1 MAPARPA
8 RPVRPYLAALLLVL
22 LPPLAW
28 GLSSD
33 RNQPIQI
40 EADRATLDED
50 KGISVYE
57 GNVLMMQGTLTLR
70 GNRMTVHILD
80 HQVDRV
86 ILEGNP
92 ASYSQ
97 RLEGETEA
105 QQAEA
110 GRIEYQ
116 AGPQRMVLQQD
127 ARIWQDETE
136 EFSSDRIVVNLRDN
150 TLSAGGEGPDSRV
163 RIILQPRA
171 WQLDDAEAPEE

>member
-1 MAPARPA
+1 MNLHEYQAKQLFADYGI
-8 RPVRPYLAALLLVL
+8 PVPNNRTVTTAGDVAG
-22 LPPLAW
+22 AI
-28 GLSSD
+28 GELSGD
-33 RNQPIQI
+33 REQN
-40 EADRATLDED
+40 D
-50 KGISVYE
+50 
-57 GNVLMMQGTLTLR
+57 
-70 GNRMTVHILD
+70 
-80 HQVDRV
+80 
-86 ILEGNP
+86 
-92 ASYSQ
+92 
-97 RLEGETEA
+97 